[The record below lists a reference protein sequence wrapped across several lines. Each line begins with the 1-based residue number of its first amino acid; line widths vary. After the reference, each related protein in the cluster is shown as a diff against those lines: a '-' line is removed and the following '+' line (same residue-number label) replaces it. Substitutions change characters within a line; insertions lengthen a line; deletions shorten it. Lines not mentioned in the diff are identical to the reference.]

1 VANAAMPRMGE
12 KLIEMGAIND
22 DHLKLAL
29 RKQKI
34 DHILLG
40 KTLIDLN
47 FVDEE
52 TISSLLAT
60 KSTANY
66 LDIHTVDFDTDAIAL
81 IPMSMAA
88 QHTMIP
94 FKADRNIEIRV
105 STLRSIYGERVV
117 MRLLDKDD
125 ISADMGACK
134 FPRPMFS
141 ST

>member
-1 VANAAMPRMGE
+1 MGE
-12 KLIEMGAIND
+12 KLIAMGAITD

-66 LDIHTVDFDTDAIAL
+66 LDIHTVDFDADAIAL
-81 IPMSMAA
+81 IPMSIGIQAA
-88 QHTMIP
+88 WI
-94 FKADRNIEIRV
+94 F
-105 STLRSIYGERVV
+105 
-117 MRLLDKDD
+117 
-125 ISADMGACK
+125 
-134 FPRPMFS
+134 
-141 ST
+141 